1 MCGDGERGDGGSR
14 DPGAGREKDKEKGG
28 NTAGVEL
35 EKIVLNPKLQ
45 ISVVFS
51 QFWIFSLFVDN

>member
-1 MCGDGERGDGGSR
+1 METG
-14 DPGAGREKDKEKGG
+14 DPGIGWLAGREKDKEKGG